1 MSDTQVDIQTILDDL
16 VHQFSDPLAL
26 FRELVQNAI
35 DSGTSEVE
43 VRLDFQDP
51 DDAPSRAIISVQ
63 DWGEG
68 MDRSII
74 EHKFLRLFS
83 SNKDRDLTKVGRF
96 GIGFVSVFAIE
107 PQQVV
112 VDTGRSGEYWRVV
125 FDETRSYELY
135 SLDWPVEGTTVRIV
149 KPMDRRA
156 FEKLRADSRK
166 ALRKWCRHPQIPIYF
181 EGRDVRRDFD
191 VPSKFTTTYS
201 EEGTRVVMGFNGGDS
216 APAGYYNRGL
226 TLQER
231 PQRRWPW
238 ASYKIDSR
246 YLEHTLSRDQLLE
259 DGNYAKAV
267 DLLEEL
273 AVDTLPGEL
282 VDELEKMAGDDD
294 NPGALYGTYC
304 GYLAH
309 YLECGGEFRDGWHN
323 RAVFRSL
330 HSGALTY
337 SEVRDAR
344 GSGCLHLTRFGNL
357 PAGVPGGEHRVLVGY
372 GGMRILLEQSL
383 GRAPGY
389 LEERYL
395 IPELLPAAEDDES
408 RELQQALGTLL
419 ESAGVTAPR
428 IVIAP
433 SRALPVGLRARVATI
448 VSRTAEWTV
457 PARDWKS
464 PGLDV
469 RFDDLDRRQTLIIN
483 ADADSVDNSIEL
495 AGAEPEWAAYALL
508 EGIFGTGCDAL
519 VSAASTG
526 RRERSE
532 RTAT

>member
-1 MSDTQVDIQTILDDL
+1 MSGKQTDIQTILDEL

-43 VRLDFQDP
+43 ARLDFEAP
-51 DDAPSRAIISVQ
+51 DGRPPRAVISVQ

-74 EHKFLRLFS
+74 EDKFLRLFS

-96 GIGFVSVFAIE
+96 GIGFISVFAIE

-125 FDETRSYELY
+125 FGADRSYELY
-135 SLDWPVEGTTVRIV
+135 SLDWPVEGTRVRII
-149 KPMDRRA
+149 KPMARQA
-156 FEKLRADSRK
+156 FEELRVDARK
-166 ALRKWCRHPQIPIYF
+166 ALSKWCRHPEIPICF
-181 EGRDVRRDFD
+181 EGRDVRRDFAL
-191 VPSKFTTTYS
+191 PSKFTTTYS

-226 TLQER
+226 TLREG
-231 PQRRWPW
+231 PQSRWPW

-259 DGNYAKAV
+259 DGNYAKAIE
-267 DLLEEL
+267 LLEEL
-273 AVDTLPGEL
+273 AVDRLPGEL
-282 VDELEKMAGDDD
+282 VDELQEMADDD
-294 NPGALYGTYC
+294 NPGVLYGTYC

-309 YLECGGEFRDGWHN
+309 YLECGGEFRESWQDT
-323 RAVFRSL
+323 AVFRSL
-330 HSGALTY
+330 HNGALTHD
-337 SEVRDAR
+337 EVREAL
-344 GSGCLHLTRFGNL
+344 GSGCLHLTRFANM
-357 PAGVPGGEHRVLVGY
+357 PAGIPGGNHRVLIGY
-372 GGMRILLEQSL
+372 SGMRRLLEQCL

-395 IPELLPAAEDDES
+395 IPELLPAAEDEES
-408 RELQQALGTLL
+408 RQLNQALGELL
-419 ESAGVTAPR
+419 EAAGVRAPR

-433 SRALPVGLRARVATI
+433 SRALPVGLRSRVATI
-448 VSRTAEWTV
+448 VSRTGESTV

-469 RFDDLDRRQTLIIN
+469 TFDELERRQVLIIN
-483 ADADSVDNSIEL
+483 ADADSVGNCIEL
-495 AGAEPEWAAYALL
+495 AELEPEWAAYALL
-508 EGIFGTGCDAL
+508 AGMFGTDCEGLLAT
-519 VSAASTG
+519 ASTA
-526 RRERSE
+526 RLERAERS
-532 RTAT
+532 AP